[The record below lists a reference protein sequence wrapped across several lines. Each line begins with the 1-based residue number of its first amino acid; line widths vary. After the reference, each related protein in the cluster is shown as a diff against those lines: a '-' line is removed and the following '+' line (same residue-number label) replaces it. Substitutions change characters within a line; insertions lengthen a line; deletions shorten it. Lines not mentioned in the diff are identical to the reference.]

1 LGNACRR
8 QGNAA
13 KRGCE
18 PEPEPEPGPGPKA
31 SQIVYMKWHPILE
44 LRCYHYPVAAFFS
57 SIEKLSNFKFRS
69 RNQVSLPIAPHCR
82 IAVVLIEIQRRPTT
96 PQVPAI
102 SRAVQSS
109 RASTLPR
116 SSHDPSGTPS
126 SRPSG
131 PQPVYRLPVP
141 VPDPTCKIFL
151 SKQASKSKPFT
162 VYRSTSILKS
172 KSVTAFNSECLA
184 CFLPKTA

>member
-1 LGNACRR
+1 
-8 QGNAA
+8 
-13 KRGCE
+13 
-18 PEPEPEPGPGPKA
+18 
-31 SQIVYMKWHPILE
+31 MKWHPILE

-131 PQPVYRLPVP
+131 PQQRVYRCRQCQSQSQIRPANSFFQSSSHNRSLLLFIVPLLSSKAKASQPSTLGPYFASFLKQLNEAEPRPNPDHNTPRLPSFVP
-141 VPDPTCKIFL
+141 RFFWYNYTL
-151 SKQASKSKPFT
+151 
-162 VYRSTSILKS
+162 
-172 KSVTAFNSECLA
+172 
-184 CFLPKTA
+184 

>member
-1 LGNACRR
+1 MGNACRR

-126 SRPSG
+126 SRPSR
-131 PQPVYRLPVP
+131 PRRVYRRRQCQSQIRLANSFFQSSSHNRSLLLFIVP
-141 VPDPTCKIFL
+141 LL
-151 SKQASKSKPFT
+151 SSKAKVS
-162 VYRSTSILKS
+162 
-172 KSVTAFNSECLA
+172 
-184 CFLPKTA
+184 